1 MIRFVRFG
9 FTGIVTNTLGYIIY
23 LIVTFFGVP
32 PKLAMTILYFAGVLI
47 GFSANRRWVF
57 VNAADQQ
64 GAIVKYGM
72 MYGVGYMLNYGIL
85 YIFVDRLH
93 YAHAYV
99 QAFGIVAVAAFV
111 YVASSIY
118 VFPSVSKRK
127 RNP

>member
-1 MIRFVRFG
+1 MLQFVRFG
-9 FTGIVTNTLGYIIY
+9 FTGLVTNTLGYILY
-23 LIVTFFGVP
+23 LIVTFVGAP
-32 PKLAMTILYFAGVLI
+32 PKLAMTILYFVGVLI

-57 VNAADQQ
+57 IHAADQQ
-64 GAIVKYGM
+64 SAIVKYGI
-72 MYGVGYMLNYGIL
+72 MYGIGYALNYSIL

-99 QAFGIVAVAAFV
+99 QAFGIVAVAAFI

-127 RNP
+127 QNP